1 MSNMD
6 RIFKGYVITNRKVP
20 KKSYVN
26 PDNQYSLEEVQSHK
40 HYAGVLS
47 PDAIL
52 VDLDDGEEGELLLRI
67 IREKNVKCRVHKTDS
82 GHHAFFI
89 GHHIPSTRT
98 KKANAIGLITDYKMG
113 TKNGIA
119 ILKLDGKERECVY
132 DAPEIG
138 ELPAWLYPIAKLP
151 PEFLTMGD
159 GDGRNDALYQYIL
172 TLQGAGLTKEES
184 RETIR
189 LINEYVLKDPLPQH
203 ELDTILRDEA
213 FPSESFYDN
222 RGKLKVRQFEEH
234 FCREVN
240 AIKLEGN
247 LHIYRDGVYV
257 AGDEMI
263 RGRMLEY
270 LPDLTFSQRN
280 EVLNRS
286 RDRIQFQ
293 TQRAPA
299 YLISFRNGVYNML
312 SGDLQPHDANNVI
325 TNRIDWNYKA
335 NAYHE
340 VTDRTLNKLACND
353 PTIRALLEEIIG
365 YCFYRRNELGKAFIL
380 LGDNSNGKST
390 YLDVVRYLL
399 GVCNTSSL
407 SLQELDSKFKT
418 AQLFNK
424 LANIGDDI
432 PDLWVPDPST
442 FKKAVTGDRMMGEH
456 KGVNPF
462 EFNPYAKMLLSANE
476 MPRIDDKTGAV
487 KRRLVPVPFKAV
499 FSPSDPDFDPHIK
512 DKLKC
517 EASMEYLVRLGVEGL
532 QRVLTNNRFS
542 TNDDIEKELKSID
555 ELNNPII
562 GYLDEVG
569 IDAILNQSTRG
580 VYDHYRSYC
589 VESGMNPVAL
599 NSFVRQVNAR
609 LKTTTIRRTINGEG
623 MKIFV
628 QK

>member
-1 MSNMD
+1 MSDLNE
-6 RIFKGYVITNRKVP
+6 IFKGYIITNRKVP
-20 KKSYVN
+20 KRSYVN
-26 PDNQYSLEEVQSHK
+26 PENQYTLEEVQSHK
-40 HYAGVLS
+40 HYGGVLAQ
-47 PDAIL
+47 DAIL
-52 VDLDDGEEGELLLRI
+52 VDLDDAEEGELLLRI
-67 IREKNVKCRVHKTDS
+67 IMEKNVQCRVHRTDGGYHVFFR
-82 GHHAFFI
+82 GHHMS
-89 GHHIPSTRT
+89 STRT
-98 KKANAIGLITDYKMG
+98 KKANALGLITDYKMG

-119 ILKLDGKERECVY
+119 ILKLDGVVRECVY
-132 DAPEIG
+132 DTPEIQ
-138 ELPAWLYPIAKLP
+138 ELPAWLYPIASLP
-151 PEFLTMGD
+151 PEFLKLGN

-189 LINEYVLKDPLPQH
+189 IINQYILKEPLPNH
-203 ELDTILRDEA
+203 ELETILRDEA

-222 RGKLKVRQFEEH
+222 KGKLKVRQFEEH

-247 LHIYRDGVYV
+247 LHIYSDGMYTN
-257 AGDEMI
+257 GDSMI
-263 RGRMLEY
+263 RGKMLEY
-270 LPDLTFSQRN
+270 LPDLTLAQRN
-280 EVLNRS
+280 EILNRS
-286 RDRIQFQ
+286 KDRIQSESK
-293 TQRAPA
+293 RAPA

-312 SGDLQPHDANNVI
+312 SGDLQEHDPSNII
-325 TNRIDWNYKA
+325 TNRVDWNYNP
-335 NAYHE
+335 NAYYD
-340 VTDRTLNKLACND
+340 VTDRTLDKLACGD

-390 YLDVVRYLL
+390 YLDVVRYIL
-399 GVCNTSSL
+399 GQYNTSSL
-407 SLQELDSKFKT
+407 ALQELNVRFKT
-418 AQLFNK
+418 AELFNK

-432 PDLWVPDPST
+432 PDLWVPDPSV
-442 FKKAVTGDRMMGEH
+442 FKKVVTGDRLSAEF
-456 KGVNPF
+456 KGTNSF

-517 EASMEYLVRLGVEGL
+517 EASIEYLVRLGVEGL
-532 QRVLTNNRFS
+532 TRVLANNRFT
-542 TNDDIEKELKSID
+542 TNEDIEKELKSID
-555 ELNNPII
+555 ELNNPLI

-569 IDAILNQSTRG
+569 IERVINQSTRG

-589 VESGMNPVAL
+589 IESGMNPVAL

-609 LKTTTIRRTINGEG
+609 LKTTTVRRTIKGEPV
-623 MKIFV
+623 KIFV
-628 QK
+628 PK